1 MAQYWPLNQYFI
13 KMLAF
18 ILAEE
23 CKAQRGEFIGSRSSA
38 YE

>member
-1 MAQYWPLNQYFI
+1 MAQYWPLSQYFI

-23 CKAQRGEFIGSRSSA
+23 SEAHRGEFIGSRSSA
-38 YE
+38 YG